1 MRTVHALAEAAF
13 ATCSLAAS
21 AQASADPAAPAT
33 APAAPAAP
41 APAPAA
47 AAAAAP
53 AAAPALPQVDPD
65 TVFKGRMGGTF
76 GKGMAEVMPAARKVA
91 VANFRMAF
99 VVDNQVSAQVRATY
113 MPGGLDSS
121 GARSSYQ
128 IALQG
133 VSTSAMQAITDRA
146 YADLVRQLAQSG
158 REVVKPEQM
167 KECIAGFKPTATSPA
182 QPYTKSANG
191 QTLVFFA
198 PTGMPLV
205 FTHMEGQWGDTGM
218 FDLGNYRKLQ
228 ECSSVWGAAVIA
240 PFVVVN
246 FAQMSSSGNRSGFT
260 ARVAETGAELAVSVA
275 SLTSPWMRTEEF
287 RNGMLMK
294 GDEGGFNLA
303 APQVTPTQFGT
314 VVVQAQE
321 NNASEKATMDALGRI
336 FALAAGGRLGGGANM
351 GGAARSS
358 TKAVAQSSDL
368 AYGAAVLEVVERT
381 NASLAA
387 WLRKYP
393 PAN

>member
-1 MRTVHALAEAAF
+1 MRIAH
-13 ATCSLAAS
+13 AAS
-21 AQASADPAAPAT
+21 AAVLASLCLSAASQDAAPAVPAT
-33 APAAPAAP
+33 PGAAAAPAAP
-41 APAPAA
+41 APDAGI
-47 AAAAAP
+47 
-53 AAAPALPQVDPD
+53 DPD
-65 TVFKGRMGGTF
+65 TLFKGRMGGTF
-76 GKGMAEVMPAARKVA
+76 GKGMAEVMPQAKKIA
-91 VANFRMAF
+91 VAGFRMAF
-99 VVDNQVSAQVRATY
+99 VVDNQVTAQVRAAY

-128 IALQG
+128 IGLQG
-133 VSTSAMQAITDRA
+133 VNASAMQAITDRA
-146 YADLVRQLAQSG
+146 FADLLQKLAQSG
-158 REVVKPEQM
+158 REVVPPAQM

-182 QPYTKSANG
+182 QPYAKSANG
-191 QTLVFFA
+191 QTLHFFT

-205 FTHMEGQWGDTGM
+205 FTHLEGQWGDAGM

-246 FAQMSSSGNRSGFT
+246 FAQMSSSGNRSAFT

-303 APQVTPTQFGT
+303 APVVTAREFGS
-314 VVVQAQE
+314 VVVQAQD
-321 NNASEKATMDALGRI
+321 NNASEKAALDTLGRV

-358 TKAVAQSSDL
+358 TKAVAKTDDL
-368 AYGAAVLEVVERT
+368 SFGSAVLEVVERT
-381 NASLAA
+381 NTSFAA

-393 PAN
+393 PAH